1 MPDLAGICSRFLLP
15 ESTTFVERCTIEE
28 ASTLKPLCFEE
39 AGLEVRMKKLLLS
52 AATGAFLLG
61 GAAIATPKNRGA
73 AWVAVPTSSR
83 VVQASPIVPRLKS
96 FSAYQVD
103 TSALAAKLALAPV
116 DEGEGWSGFPVTIE
130 LPRPDGR
137 LERFSAVEQPIF
149 AKSVRAN
156 YPGIKT
162 YIVQGIEDPTRS
174 GRISLT
180 PLGFHGIVL
189 GGDGAYY
196 IDPVSRVQK
205 NTVTS
210 YFKNQLAPKDSG
222 WSCYTIGSDMG
233 GGDHEYDAGGG
244 DSGYS
249 LLNVGTNLRTYRMVV
264 NGTIE
269 YTAFHGGTATLG
281 NAAIAVSVNRINAIY
296 ERDIAIRF
304 NLVLARAFVGSDS
317 FTNSNGGAMLSQN
330 QTVCDANPGNANYD
344 IGHVFSTG
352 GGGVAYLNGILNNSL
367 KAGGVTGQPEPIN
380 DAFDI
385 DYVAHEVGHQVGGNH
400 SFNGTAGACSGGN
413 RNPSTAWEPGSA
425 STIMGYAGIC
435 GTQDLQPNSDA
446 VFHVG
451 NLLEII
457 STRNVAIGTL
467 TNNGNTLPI
476 IGSLTNYTIPQGTP
490 FRLNASATDAN
501 GDALT
506 YFWEQLDPG
515 TPLFRSFVP
524 TANTWRTF
532 PQQSSLLNGTFTSL
546 GETLATTN
554 RAMNFRVS
562 VRDNRAGGGGNV
574 FGSVVVNTLGAAFNV
589 TSQTSNVTYQAG
601 SVQNVTWALG
611 GSTATNVK
619 IFLSTTGGSNFGSRT
634 GLIDLGT
641 FSNTGTA
648 AVTIPWVGN
657 ISAQARLLVE
667 PVGNIYFDINTAN
680 FTLNESNN
688 VTLVVPSSIKS
699 GATVNGTLN
708 LTAPA
713 PAGGLTFTMTDT
725 STNVTLPA
733 SVTIPA
739 TATSVSFPISTVVI
753 ASNQAVGVT
762 AARTGYN
769 KSGSFTLTANS
780 APSAVN
786 DNYSTPFETSLV
798 INAPGVLGNDTDAQS
813 DTLTA
818 SIVTP
823 PSSGSLTLNPNGSF
837 TYTPASGF
845 SGNVT
850 FTYRA
855 NDGAVD
861 SGLGTVTINVQPPK
875 TLSGTVTL
883 DQLDSPGGPAAETIE
898 IRLKN
903 AGVTVNTFTTT
914 LNASGGYSVNIPSGV
929 TGNLEVVIKSSHWLA
944 KSAGVKSFNSSAT
957 ATVTLINGDV
967 DGDNSVTIFDYID
980 LSSNF
985 DVVGTNVPGDLDED
999 GQVTIFDYIILSD
1012 SFDKFGDNW

>member
-1 MPDLAGICSRFLLP
+1 
-15 ESTTFVERCTIEE
+15 
-28 ASTLKPLCFEE
+28 
-39 AGLEVRMKKLLLS
+39 MKKLLLS

-61 GAAIATPKNRGA
+61 GAAIATPKNPGA

-156 YPGIKT
+156 YPGVKT

-196 IDPVSRVQK
+196 IDPVSRDRK

-244 DSGYS
+244 DSGYT

-264 NGTIE
+264 NGTVE

-304 NLVLARAFVGSDS
+304 NLVLARAFVGTDS
-317 FTNSNGGAMLSQN
+317 FSNSNGSAMLSQN

-352 GGGVAYLNGILNNSL
+352 GGGVAYLNGIRNNSI
-367 KAGGVTGQPEPIN
+367 KAGGVTGQGAPVG

-400 SFNGTAGACSGGN
+400 SFNGTAGACSGN
-413 RNPSTAWEPGSA
+413 RNSSTAWEPGSA

-435 GTQDLQPNSDA
+435 GTQDLQTNSDA

-451 NLLEII
+451 NLIEII
-457 STRNVAIGTL
+457 STRNLSIGTLASNGNALPVIGTL
-467 TNNGNTLPI
+467 TNR
-476 IGSLTNYTIPQGTP
+476 TIPQGTP
-490 FRLNASATDAN
+490 FRLEASATDTD
-501 GDALT
+501 GDSLT
-506 YFWEQLDPG
+506 YFWEQLDAA

-524 TANTWRTF
+524 TTGNWRTF
-532 PQQSSLLNGTFTSL
+532 PQVSALLAGSFSTL
-546 GETLATTN
+546 AETLPTTN
-554 RAMNFRVS
+554 RTMNFRVS

-574 FGSVVVNTLGAAFNV
+574 FGSLIVTSSGAAFDV
-589 TSQTSNVTYQAG
+589 TSQSSNVTYPAG
-601 SVQNVTWALG
+601 SSQTVTWTKGA
-611 GSTATNVK
+611 STEANVK
-619 IFLSTTGGSNFGSRT
+619 IFLSTTGGTNFGTRS

-641 FSNTGTA
+641 FPNSGTA
-648 AVTIPWVGN
+648 TIQIPWVGDVTTL
-657 ISAQARLLVE
+657 ARLLIE
-667 PVGNIYFDINTAN
+667 PVGNVYFDINSAN

-708 LTAPA
+708 LTAAA

-725 STNVTLPA
+725 SANVTLPA
-733 SVTIPA
+733 TVTVPA
-739 TATSVSFPISTVVI
+739 GSTSANFPIATTVI

-762 AARTGYN
+762 AARPGYT
-769 KSGSFTLTANS
+769 KSRALTLTANS

-798 INAPGVLGNDTDAQS
+798 INAPGVLGNDSDAQS
-813 DTLTA
+813 DALTA
-818 SIVTP
+818 SVVTP

-850 FTYRA
+850 FTYKA

-861 SGLGTVTINVQPPK
+861 SSPGTVTINVQPPK

-883 DQLDSPGGPAAETIE
+883 EQLDSSAGPAGETIE

-914 LNASGGYSVNIPSGV
+914 LNASGGYSVNIPSSV

-944 KSAGVKSFNSSAT
+944 KSAGIKSFNANAT
-957 ATVTLINGDV
+957 ATVSLINGDV
-967 DGDNSVTIFDYID
+967 DGDNSVTIFDYIE

-999 GQVTIFDYIILSD
+999 GVVSIFDYIILS
-1012 SFDKFGDNW
+1012 SEFDKFGDNW